1 MEYGLIGMPLGHS
14 FSQEIHES
22 LGWYRYELHPVEAA
36 DFPAFMEARA
46 FRGINVTIPYKQ
58 DVIPYLDEI
67 DPLAA
72 EIGAVNCI
80 VNRNGKLCGYNT
92 DLAGMQ
98 ALVEKLGLDL
108 RGKKVLICGT
118 GGTSKTARTVARAAG
133 AADVIRLSR
142 TVKSGADF
150 TDVITYAQ
158 AYIDHTDA
166 QIIINTTPSGMFP
179 NNGEWAI
186 NAAAFSQLKGIIDA
200 IYNPL
205 ETALVQQG
213 RALGVPASG
222 GLYMLV
228 AQAVIA
234 AEHFMGAAGE
244 GESGA
249 ADNCASV
256 ARDADAAAADG
267 NANADTNA
275 AHPAAA
281 GKASGTKLTS
291 STSAAAAAVAFPTTK
306 AQLTALCDRIFTQ
319 LERKKRNI
327 VLIGMP
333 GCGKTTVGTLLAEK
347 TGRTFIDTDQVIR
360 EISGKTP
367 GQIINE
373 AGEDVFRAIEAQAI
387 AQAGKNTGCII
398 STGGGAI
405 LRPENVAAL
414 RQNGTL
420 YFIDRPV
427 DQLVPT
433 NDRPLSN
440 SAEKLVQ
447 LYDERYPAYAACA
460 DFTIPVNGSAASV
473 AQYIEERHFS

>member
-46 FRGINVTIPYKQ
+46 FHGINVTIPYKQ

-118 GGTSKTARTVARAAG
+118 GGTSKTARTRARAAG

-142 TVKSGADF
+142 TVKSGVDF
-150 TDVITYAQ
+150 ADVITYAQ
-158 AYIDHTDA
+158 AYIQHTDA

-186 NAAAFSQLKGIIDA
+186 NAAAFPQLEGIIDA

-213 RALGVPASG
+213 HALGVPSSG

-234 AEHFMGAAGE
+234 AEHFMGPDAAA
-244 GESGA
+244 SA
-249 ADNCASV
+249 ADNGTSAALDSN
-256 ARDADAAAADG
+256 AAAADG
-267 NANADTNA
+267 NANADANA
-275 AHPAAA
+275 ARPAAA
-281 GKASGTKLTS
+281 SEASGTKLTS
-291 STSAAAAAVAFPTTK
+291 STSAAVAAVPFPTTK

-347 TGRTFIDTDQVIR
+347 TGRTFIDTDQVIH

-367 GQIINE
+367 GQIISE

-447 LYDERYPAYAACA
+447 LYDERYPTYAACA
-460 DFTIPVNGSAASV
+460 DFTIPVTGGAASV
-473 AQYIEERHFS
+473 AQCIEERHFS

>member
-108 RGKKVLICGT
+108 REKKVLICGT
-118 GGTSKTARTVARAAG
+118 GGTSKTARTMARAAG

-150 TDVITYAQ
+150 NDVITYAQ

-186 NAAAFSQLKGIIDA
+186 NAAAFPQLEGIIDA

-213 RALGVPASG
+213 RALGVPSAG

-234 AEHFMGAAGE
+234 AEHFMGADAAA
-244 GESGA
+244 GA
-249 ADNCASV
+249 ADNGAGTLDS
-256 ARDADAAAADG
+256 DAAAANG
-267 NANADTNA
+267 NGANAGANVAPGSNTA
-275 AHPAAA
+275 AVE
-281 GKASGTKLTS
+281 
-291 STSAAAAAVAFPTTK
+291 AVAFPTTK
-306 AQLTALCDRIFTQ
+306 AQLTALCDRIFAQ

-347 TGRTFIDTDQVIR
+347 TGRTFIDTDQVIH

-367 GQIINE
+367 GQIISE

-427 DQLVPT
+427 DQLIPT
-433 NDRPLSN
+433 NDRPLSS

-460 DFTIPVNGSAASV
+460 DFTIPVNGGAASV
-473 AQYIEERHFS
+473 AQCIEERHFS

>member
-22 LGWYRYELHPVEAA
+22 LGWYRYELRPVEAA
-36 DFPAFMEARA
+36 DFPVFMEARA
-46 FRGINVTIPYKQ
+46 FHGINVTIPYKQ

-118 GGTSKTARTVARAAG
+118 GGTSKTARTMARAAG
-133 AADVIRLSR
+133 AVDVIRLSR
-142 TVKSGADF
+142 TVKSGVDF
-150 TDVITYAQ
+150 ADVITYAQ

-186 NAAAFSQLKGIIDA
+186 NAAAFPQLEGIIDA

-213 RALGVPASG
+213 HALGVPSTG

-234 AEHFMGAAGE
+234 AERFMGAAGE
-244 GESGA
+244 GEDGA
-249 ADNCASV
+249 ADNRASA
-256 ARDADAAAADG
+256 ARDADAAATDNNGADD
-267 NANADTNA
+267 AR
-275 AHPAAA
+275 PAAA
-281 GKASGTKLTS
+281 SEASGTKLTS
-291 STSAAAAAVAFPTTK
+291 STSAAAKAVAFPTTK
-306 AQLTALCDRIFTQ
+306 AQLSALCDRIFRQ

-360 EISGKTP
+360 EMSGKTP

-373 AGEDVFRAIEAQAI
+373 TGEDVFRAIEAQAI

-427 DQLVPT
+427 DQLIPT

-473 AQYIEERHFS
+473 AQCIEERHFS

>member
-58 DVIPYLDEI
+58 DVLPYLDEI

-108 RGKKVLICGT
+108 REKKVLICGT
-118 GGTSKTARTVARAAG
+118 GGTSKTARTMARAAG

-150 TDVITYAQ
+150 NDVITYAQ

-186 NAAAFSQLKGIIDA
+186 NAAAFPQLEGIIDA

-234 AEHFMGAAGE
+234 AEHFMG
-244 GESGA
+244 SKGA
-249 ADNCASV
+249 V
-256 ARDADAAAADG
+256 GAAAANDNG
-267 NANADTNA
+267 ASAALGSSAAATDSNGVDA

-281 GKASGTKLTS
+281 SEASGTKLTS
-291 STSAAAAAVAFPTTK
+291 NTSAAAKAVAFPTTK
-306 AQLTALCDRIFTQ
+306 VQLTTLCDRIFAQ

-347 TGRTFIDTDQVIR
+347 TGRTFIDTDQVIH

-367 GQIINE
+367 GQIISE

-427 DQLVPT
+427 DQLIPT
-433 NDRPLSN
+433 SDRPLSN

-473 AQYIEERHFS
+473 AQRIEERHFS

>member
-1 MEYGLIGMPLGHS
+1 MEYGLIGMPLSHS

-58 DVIPYLDEI
+58 DVLPYLDEI

-108 RGKKVLICGT
+108 REKKVLICGT
-118 GGTSKTARTVARAAG
+118 GGTSKTARTMARAAG
-133 AADVIRLSR
+133 AADTIRLSR
-142 TVKSGADF
+142 TVKTGADF
-150 TDVITYAQ
+150 ADVITYAQ
-158 AYIDHTDA
+158 SYIDHTDA

-186 NAAAFSQLKGIIDA
+186 NAAAFPQLEGIIDA

-213 RALGVPASG
+213 RASGVPSAG

-234 AEHFMGAAGE
+234 AERFMGAAGE
-244 GESGA
+244 GEDGA
-249 ADNCASV
+249 ADNRASA
-256 ARDADAAAADG
+256 ARDADAAATNG

-275 AHPAAA
+275 ASSSNTAAA
-281 GKASGTKLTS
+281 P
-291 STSAAAAAVAFPTTK
+291 FPTTK
-306 AQLTALCDRIFTQ
+306 AQLTALCDRIFRQ

-347 TGRTFIDTDQVIR
+347 TGRTFIDTDRVIR
-360 EISGKTP
+360 EMSGKTP

-373 AGEDVFRAIEAQAI
+373 TGEDVFRAIEAQAI

-427 DQLVPT
+427 DQLIPT

-447 LYDERYPAYAACA
+447 LYDERYSAYAACA

-473 AQYIEERHFS
+473 AQCIEERHFS

>member
-22 LGWYRYELHPVEAA
+22 LGWYRYELHPLEAA

-98 ALVEKLGLDL
+98 ALVEKLGLYL

-118 GGTSKTARTVARAAG
+118 GGTSKTARTMARAAG
-133 AADVIRLSR
+133 ASDVIRLSR
-142 TVKSGADF
+142 TAKTGADF
-150 TDVITYAQ
+150 ADVITYAQ
-158 AYIDHTDA
+158 AYIQHTNA

-186 NAAAFSQLKGIIDA
+186 NAAAFPQIEGIIDA

-213 RALGVPASG
+213 RALGVPAAG

-234 AEHFMGAAGE
+234 AEHFMEAAGE
-244 GESGA
+244 GGA
-249 ADNCASV
+249 AGSSV
-256 ARDADAAAADG
+256 GTGANENAGIDMSTGA
-267 NANADTNA
+267 NAN
-275 AHPAAA
+275 
-281 GKASGTKLTS
+281 SGTP
-291 STSAAAAAVAFPTTK
+291 FPTTK
-306 AQLTALCDRIFTQ
+306 AQLVALCDRIFAQ

-327 VLIGMP
+327 VLVGMP

-347 TGRTFIDTDQVIR
+347 TGRAFVDTDQVIC
-360 EISGKTP
+360 EIADKTP
-367 GQIINE
+367 SQIISE

-420 YFIDRPV
+420 YFLDRPV

-440 SAEKLVQ
+440 SAEKLVR

-473 AQYIEERHFS
+473 AHCIEERHFS

>member
-108 RGKKVLICGT
+108 REKKVLICGT
-118 GGTSKTARTVARAAG
+118 GGTSKTARTMARAAG

-150 TDVITYAQ
+150 ADVITYAQ

-186 NAAAFSQLKGIIDA
+186 NAAAFPQLEGIIDA

-213 RALGVPASG
+213 RALGVPSAG

-234 AEHFMGAAGE
+234 AERFMGANDTSEAASNGAGAL
-244 GESGA
+244 GS
-249 ADNCASV
+249 
-256 ARDADAAAADG
+256 
-267 NANADTNA
+267 
-275 AHPAAA
+275 
-281 GKASGTKLTS
+281 
-291 STSAAAAAVAFPTTK
+291 SAAAANNNANAGANVAPGSNTATAAVPFPATK
-306 AQLTALCDRIFTQ
+306 AQLTALCDRIFRQ

-347 TGRTFIDTDQVIR
+347 TGRTFIDTDQVIC

-367 GQIINE
+367 GQIISE

-387 AQAGKNTGCII
+387 AQTGKNTGCII

-420 YFIDRPV
+420 YFLDRPV
-427 DQLVPT
+427 DQLIPT

-440 SAEKLVQ
+440 STEKLVQ

-473 AQYIEERHFS
+473 AQCIEERHFS

>member
-22 LGWYRYELHPVEAA
+22 LGWYRYELHPLEAA

-67 DPLAA
+67 DPLAT

-80 VNRNGKLCGYNT
+80 VNRNGKLCGHNT

-118 GGTSKTARTVARAAG
+118 GGTSKTARTMARAAG

-142 TVKSGADF
+142 TVKNDTDF
-150 TDVITYAQ
+150 TDVIAYAQ

-186 NAAAFSQLKGIIDA
+186 NAAAFPQLEGIIDA

-234 AEHFMGAAGE
+234 AERFMEAAG
-244 GESGA
+244 GNGA
-249 ADNCASV
+249 DD
-256 ARDADAAAADG
+256 ARTAAAD
-267 NANADTNA
+267 D
-275 AHPAAA
+275 AA
-281 GKASGTKLTS
+281 GTELAS
-291 STSAAAAAVAFPTTK
+291 STSAAGEGVPFPTTK
-306 AQLTALCDRIFTQ
+306 AQITALCDRIFAQ
-319 LERKKRNI
+319 LERQKRNI

-367 GQIINE
+367 GQIISE

-427 DQLVPT
+427 DQLLPT
-433 NDRPLSN
+433 NDRPLSD

-460 DFTIPVNGSAASV
+460 DFTIPVTGGAASV
-473 AQYIEERHFS
+473 AHCIEERHFS

>member
-118 GGTSKTARTVARAAG
+118 GGTSKTARTMARAAG
-133 AADVIRLSR
+133 ALDVIRLSR
-142 TVKSGADF
+142 TVKMGADF
-150 TDVITYAQ
+150 ADVITYAQ

-166 QIIINTTPSGMFP
+166 QIIVNTTPSGMFP

-186 NAAAFSQLKGIIDA
+186 NAAAFPQLEGIIDA

-213 RALGVPASG
+213 RALGVPSAG

-234 AEHFMGAAGE
+234 AERFMG
-244 GESGA
+244 SKGA
-249 ADNCASV
+249 AEAAAANGNGASAELGSSAAATDNNG
-256 ARDADAAAADG
+256 ADAAR
-267 NANADTNA
+267 
-275 AHPAAA
+275 PAAA
-281 GKASGTKLTS
+281 GEASGTKLTS
-291 STSAAAAAVAFPTTK
+291 STSTGAEAVAFPTTK
-306 AQLTALCDRIFTQ
+306 VQLMALCDRIFAQ

-333 GCGKTTVGTLLAEK
+333 ACGKTTVGTLLAEK
-347 TGRTFIDTDQVIR
+347 TSRTFIDTDQVIR

-405 LRPENVAAL
+405 LRLENVAAL

-427 DQLVPT
+427 DQLIPT

-473 AQYIEERHFS
+473 AQCIEERHFS

>member
-36 DFPAFMEARA
+36 DFPVFMEARA
-46 FRGINVTIPYKQ
+46 FHGINVTIPYKQ

-118 GGTSKTARTVARAAG
+118 GGTSKTARTMARAAG

-142 TVKSGADF
+142 TVKNGVDF

-186 NAAAFSQLKGIIDA
+186 NAAAFPQLEGIIDA

-213 RALGVPASG
+213 RALGMPSAG

-267 NANADTNA
+267 NANTDTNA
-275 AHPAAA
+275 ASSSNTAAA
-281 GKASGTKLTS
+281 P
-291 STSAAAAAVAFPTTK
+291 FPTTK
-306 AQLTALCDRIFTQ
+306 AQLTALCDRIFAQ

-347 TGRTFIDTDQVIR
+347 TGRTFIDTDQVIH

-367 GQIINE
+367 GQIISE

-387 AQAGKNTGCII
+387 AQAGKNTGCVI

-420 YFIDRPV
+420 YFINRPV
-427 DQLVPT
+427 DQLIPT

-473 AQYIEERHFS
+473 AQCIEERHFS

>member
-22 LGWYRYELHPVEAA
+22 LGWYRYELHPLEAA

-67 DPLAA
+67 DPLAT

-80 VNRNGKLCGYNT
+80 VNRNGKLCGHNT

-118 GGTSKTARTVARAAG
+118 GGTSKTARTMARAAG

-142 TVKSGADF
+142 TVKNDTDF

-186 NAAAFSQLKGIIDA
+186 NAAAFPQLEGIIDA

-234 AEHFMGAAGE
+234 AERFMEAAG
-244 GESGA
+244 GNGA
-249 ADNCASV
+249 DD
-256 ARDADAAAADG
+256 ARTAAAD
-267 NANADTNA
+267 D
-275 AHPAAA
+275 AA
-281 GKASGTKLTS
+281 GTELAS
-291 STSAAAAAVAFPTTK
+291 STSAAGEGVPFPTTK
-306 AQLTALCDRIFTQ
+306 AQITALCDRIFAQ
-319 LERKKRNI
+319 LERQKRNI

-367 GQIINE
+367 GQIISE

-460 DFTIPVNGSAASV
+460 DFTIPANGSAASV
-473 AQYIEERHFS
+473 AQCIEERHFS

>member
-1 MEYGLIGMPLGHS
+1 MEYGLIGMPLSHS

-22 LGWYRYELHPVEAA
+22 LGWYRYELHPVGAA

-67 DPLAA
+67 DPLAT

-80 VNRNGKLCGYNT
+80 VNHNGKLCGYNT

-118 GGTSKTARTVARAAG
+118 GGTSKTARTMARAAG
-133 AADVIRLSR
+133 ALDVIRLSR
-142 TVKSGADF
+142 TVKTGADF
-150 TDVITYAQ
+150 ADVITYAQ

-186 NAAAFSQLKGIIDA
+186 NAAAFPQLEGIIDA

-213 RALGVPASG
+213 RALDVPSAG

-234 AEHFMGAAGE
+234 AERFMETAGKDEAANSFANAVPGSIAAGRACDAE
-244 GESGA
+244 HAFA
-249 ADNCASV
+249 AP
-256 ARDADAAAADG
+256 
-267 NANADTNA
+267 AN
-275 AHPAAA
+275 
-281 GKASGTKLTS
+281 
-291 STSAAAAAVAFPTTK
+291 AAAVNSTPAKESVPFPTTK
-306 AQLTALCDRIFTQ
+306 AQLTALCNRTFAQ

-347 TGRTFIDTDQVIR
+347 TGRTFIDTDQVIC

-367 GQIINE
+367 GQIISE

-405 LRPENVAAL
+405 LRSENVAAL

-420 YFIDRPV
+420 YFLDRPV

-460 DFTIPVNGSAASV
+460 DFTIPVTGSAASV
-473 AQYIEERHFS
+473 AQCIEERHFS

>member
-118 GGTSKTARTVARAAG
+118 GGTSKTARTMARAAG

-150 TDVITYAQ
+150 ADVITYAQ

-186 NAAAFSQLKGIIDA
+186 NAAAFPQLEGIIDA

-213 RALGVPASG
+213 RALGVPSAG

-234 AEHFMGAAGE
+234 AKHFMGADAAA
-244 GESGA
+244 GA
-249 ADNCASV
+249 AGNGAS
-256 ARDADAAAADG
+256 AALGSDAAAADG
-267 NANADTNA
+267 NGMDA
-275 AHPAAA
+275 AP
-281 GKASGTKLTS
+281 S
-291 STSAAAAAVAFPTTK
+291 SATAAVPFPATK
-306 AQLTALCDRIFTQ
+306 AQLTALCDRIFAQ

-327 VLIGMP
+327 VLTGMP

-367 GQIINE
+367 GQIISE

-405 LRPENVAAL
+405 LRPENVTAL

-460 DFTIPVNGSAASV
+460 DFTISVNGSATSV
-473 AQYIEERHFS
+473 AHCIEERHFS